1 MKMIMRPYNPKLPAD
16 HDAIREIFFLSTSRT
31 EWPDTETKDT
41 FFDTWTSYYFTHASD
56 LIFTANDGGRMLAYL
71 TGCCDSAGAQT
82 EIEKKIKSFAVFADL
97 FQKFPAH
104 LHINAHPD
112 ARGQGVGS
120 KLISHFCEV
129 LKKRGVKGVH
139 LVTSPDSRNR
149 GFYRK
154 NGFDFEV
161 EREFKGHKLLF
172 MGRSL

>member
-1 MKMIMRPYNPKLPAD
+1 MKIRPYNPKDPAD
-16 HDAIREIFFLSTSRT
+16 QDAIREIFFLSASRT
-31 EWPDTETKDT
+31 HWPDDEAKET
-41 FFDTWTSYYFTHASD
+41 FFDTWTSFYFTHAED
-56 LIFTANDGGRMLAYL
+56 LIFLAVDDGRALAYL
-71 TGCCDSAGAQT
+71 TGCRDSAGAQA

-97 FQKFPAH
+97 FARFPAH

-112 ARGQGVGS
+112 ARGRGIGS
-120 KLISHFCEV
+120 RLIEHFCSV
-129 LKKRGVKGVH
+129 LKKQKIGGVH

-172 MGRSL
+172 MGRAL